1 MRKRNRELHIQVWV
15 LAALPSFIVEY
26 LFSTHSWREFG
37 FILGSFY

>member
-26 LFSTHSWREFG
+26 CLVP
-37 FILGSFY
+37 ILGENLDLY